1 MYIKFLSITK
11 TLRFRIL
18 FPLMLIILSVSF
30 LEIYYLNHYAFTVVE
45 DIVLD
50 TKAKNASQVL
60 NGIERYFSNIETI
73 AKKPLNTIEI
83 SSLLRKDYTN
93 LSITEKSKDKYSIQ
107 MFLFRE
113 IMLPN
118 PDIESSLIYDTSEK
132 DYYAISDTYALYK
145 DSYYSFNAH
154 DTDFSKLQAT
164 DGVPFISGIKKS
176 NMLVQ
181 PHDDYIVTYGI
192 GFNNHFKTENSLYG
206 AFYINIKASAF
217 AELCSRNY
225 VENTGD
231 CYLLDQNDHIVF
243 CEQKDLIGTDIC
255 DSFPLKNQLK
265 NTTASAISDKQ
276 YVYTLTNVSD
286 TTGWRVATISNTS
299 NVFSYRQTIFYTILL
314 SMMLLILIITFTIW
328 MVISNF
334 TKPITTMK
342 QKLLQVSNGDFK
354 VTFENFPGEIGEV
367 NGMIQHMLDEIN
379 HLIKQIYHEENVKRE
394 LQLHSLQNQITPHF
408 IYNTLSRL
416 KWMAAIQQADSL
428 AEALGSFSDILS
440 YCMKSTDYFIELQE
454 EITFLTNYIKIMNLR
469 MLNEVQVHFEIPE
482 ALKKT
487 KILRFL
493 IQPIIENVFLHAFQ
507 GVEHECLLAITAK
520 SEKSCITFY
529 IEDNGIGMSS
539 EQIAHLFQTETPS
552 ESHTHSSI
560 ALNNV
565 QQRIQYHYGSAYGIT
580 VQSTLGKNTIVVIQ
594 IPY

>member
-93 LSITEKSKDKYSIQ
+93 LSITEKSKDK
-107 MFLFRE
+107 FLFRE

-342 QKLLQVSNGDFK
+342 QKLLQVSNGDFQ

>member
-1 MYIKFLSITK
+1 
-11 TLRFRIL
+11 
-18 FPLMLIILSVSF
+18 
-30 LEIYYLNHYAFTVVE
+30 
-45 DIVLD
+45 
-50 TKAKNASQVL
+50 
-60 NGIERYFSNIETI
+60 
-73 AKKPLNTIEI
+73 
-83 SSLLRKDYTN
+83 
-93 LSITEKSKDKYSIQ
+93 

-342 QKLLQVSNGDFK
+342 QKLLQVSNGDFQ

-487 KILRFL
+487 QILRFL

-520 SEKSCITFY
+520 SEKSCISFY

>member
-342 QKLLQVSNGDFK
+342 QKLLQVSNG
-354 VTFENFPGEIGEV
+354 EIGEV

>member
-93 LSITEKSKDKYSIQ
+93 LS
-107 MFLFRE
+107 MFRE

-342 QKLLQVSNGDFK
+342 QKLLQVSNGDLQ
-354 VTFENFPGEIGEV
+354 VTFENSPGEIGEV

>member
-276 YVYTLTNVSD
+276 YVYTLTNV
-286 TTGWRVATISNTS
+286 
-299 NVFSYRQTIFYTILL
+299 FSYRQTIFYTILL

-342 QKLLQVSNGDFK
+342 QKLLQVSNGDFQ

>member
-342 QKLLQVSNGDFK
+342 QKLLQVSNGDLQ
-354 VTFENFPGEIGEV
+354 VTFENSPGEIGEV
-367 NGMIQHMLDEIN
+367 NGMIQHM
-379 HLIKQIYHEENVKRE
+379 LIKQIYHEENVKRE

>member
-30 LEIYYLNHYAFTVVE
+30 LEIYYLNHYTFTVVE

-342 QKLLQVSNGDFK
+342 QKLLQVSNGDLQ
-354 VTFENFPGEIGEV
+354 VTPGEIGEV

>member
-83 SSLLRKDYTN
+83 SSLLRKDY
-93 LSITEKSKDKYSIQ
+93 TEKSKDKYSIQ

-342 QKLLQVSNGDFK
+342 QKLLQVSNGDFQ

>member
-93 LSITEKSKDKYSIQ
+93 LSITKKSKDKYSIQ

-154 DTDFSKLQAT
+154 
-164 DGVPFISGIKKS
+164 VPFISGIKKS

-181 PHDDYIVTYGI
+181 PHDDYSVTYGI

-342 QKLLQVSNGDFK
+342 QKLLQVSNGDFQ

>member
-73 AKKPLNTIEI
+73 AKKPLNAIEI

-217 AELCSRNY
+217 AELCSRN

-342 QKLLQVSNGDFK
+342 QKLLQVSNGDLQ
-354 VTFENFPGEIGEV
+354 VTFENSPGEIGEV